1 MMKLPQFIYIP
12 FQETFMKGEQ
22 AGKKKV
28 KTCTQKDTSQYSM
41 RTAMETRIGSC

>member
-1 MMKLPQFIYIP
+1 
-12 FQETFMKGEQ
+12 MKGEQ

-41 RTAMETRIGSC
+41 RTAMETRIGSCQKWLYIYKFNHVQK